1 MAKANII
8 AIRTAANGNVEA
20 FTSKEAAV
28 KAMMALGLSRSVA
41 REAATSTVTD
51 DESHTFTV
59 AGSGVTF
66 SVSRPENFEA
76 DEAPAVEAPKAERE
90 PKAAPVAK
98 LATLQNVIVP
108 EGTTTDEA
116 RAALDAKA
124 AQETQPEPAALS
136 RTARRMVKRAMART
150 QNRRT
155 APRSGLLAGL
165 LARAA

>member
-20 FTSKEAAV
+20 FTSKESAV
-28 KAMMALGLSRSVA
+28 KAMMALGLSRAVA

-66 SVSRPENFEA
+66 SVSRPENFASDEAPSVEVKAEQAPAPAPSVEVAADNADDVSTKADA
-76 DEAPAVEAPKAERE
+76 DEAPAVEVK
-90 PKAAPVAK
+90 
-98 LATLQNVIVP
+98 
-108 EGTTTDEA
+108 D
-116 RAALDAKA
+116 

-136 RTARRMVKRAMART
+136 RTARRMVKRALART

-155 APRSGLLAGL
+155 APRSGLLSGL
-165 LARAA
+165 LSRAA